1 MRTNRSVVLA
11 AFALVA
17 ACSEPQIVTR
27 APEEV
32 TLKDNVHGGSHG
44 RWALRPDGILSIEV
58 NSVVGDCTLKDF
70 LITPLDKTGES
81 RQSTYRRQQ
90 PDTNDGTLATANI
103 LTNAR
108 TLEVQARYV
117 HTVLVSSG
125 TKTEPPRPAA
135 KAGSGDDI
143 VGPDTL
149 VNDYHFDHAD
159 FSYTSEGPGGA
170 SAYVASESSKFGSSG
185 HITVRWYYNED
196 SFVHYKW
203 AIYATGPCGDS
214 PL

>member
-1 MRTNRSVVLA
+1 MKSKKLLSLA
-11 AFALVA
+11 AAVFATACAAPVLLV
-17 ACSEPQIVTR
+17 Q
-27 APEEV
+27 APHEV
-32 TLKDNVHGGSHG
+32 TLSDNVSGDSHG
-44 RWALRPDGILSIEV
+44 FWKLRPDGVLSIEV
-58 NSVVGDCTLKDF
+58 DSVANGCVLQDF
-70 LITPLDKTGES
+70 LIRSLDKTSES
-81 RQSTYRRQQ
+81 RQSTFSVQQ
-90 PDTNDGTLATANI
+90 PDHNDGRRAAANI
-103 LTNAR
+103 LTQAQKL
-108 TLEVQARYV
+108 TVEARYV

-203 AIYATGPCGDS
+203 SIYATGPCDS
-214 PL
+214 SPF